1 MDKIKDYILTI
12 ENAMPLNQLEV
23 LKEVCVSNHLGSQPG
38 QVGLNNR
45 VDLNIRQTKVTHMF
59 NVGEK
64 CKNMTMAY
72 WSNYLMKLFTH
83 YTKQYCHTYKIIDH
97 SINVSEIQLLTY
109 PKGNFYK
116 THIDHF
122 RSSPRTLSIV
132 FLINDN
138 YEGGELC
145 FELFNETIK
154 IPKKQNSLIIW
165 PSNFQYPHKVLPV
178 SKGERYSIVSWA
190 L

>member
-1 MDKIKDYILTI
+1 
-12 ENAMPLNQLEV
+12 
-23 LKEVCVSNHLGSQPG
+23 
-38 QVGLNNR
+38 
-45 VDLNIRQTKVTHMF
+45 
-59 NVGEK
+59 
-64 CKNMTMAY
+64 
-72 WSNYLMKLFTH
+72 MKLFTH
-83 YTKQYCHTYKIIDH
+83 YKNQYCHTYKIIDH

-132 FLINDN
+132 FLVNDN